1 MLNIPEATVT
11 LPKGKSALVANAMPA
26 ALLSCV
32 YPQLSVLPVK
42 REKYSPEGNNS
53 FGGKNEKQRSKTK
66 MKIKKNTLHLPKFIA
81 FEHDGVRGLCIADNK
96 RKNLS
101 KLFDDLVQYEL
112 GKPIDSNV
120 LDWLTEFKVIENEL
134 IEGSNEYF
142 IFDKYFLDDGLFSKI
157 NYFMAFKNGTVII
170 DFNSSEF
177 AIEFVNTY
185 LNQGDPA

>member
-1 MLNIPEATVT
+1 
-11 LPKGKSALVANAMPA
+11 
-26 ALLSCV
+26 
-32 YPQLSVLPVK
+32 
-42 REKYSPEGNNS
+42 
-53 FGGKNEKQRSKTK
+53 
-66 MKIKKNTLHLPKFIA
+66 MKIKKNTLHLPKFIG
-81 FEHDGVRGLCIADNK
+81 FEHDGVRGLCITNNK

-170 DFNSSEF
+170 DFNTSEF

-185 LNQGDPA
+185 LRNQDDPA